1 VNWTRNL
8 GVVAD
13 ESKGELNK
21 VQQGIADYL
30 LRAGVDGFGPF
41 KSAREAASDALVK
54 KGDEADAIKHLIRT
68 HVALAGAQGFIT
80 NLGGLITLPISLPS
94 NVAAAYVI
102 QTHLIASIA
111 SLRGHDVDSEEVQ
124 TAILLCLLGNA
135 GTELFKKVGIK
146 QFTKKAASALIT
158 KYGTKKIGT
167 LAAKGVPV
175 LGGVIGGG
183 VDAASTRA
191 VGAFANRYFTRTDV
205 LPKVIDG
212 EVLSVEI
219 EEADGMTDSR

>member
-1 VNWTRNL
+1 M
-8 GVVAD
+8 AD
-13 ESKGELNK
+13 SKGELSK
-21 VQQGIADYL
+21 AQQGIADYL

-41 KSAREAASDALVK
+41 KSAREAASDALAK
-54 KGDEADAIKHLIRT
+54 KGDETAAIRHLIRT

-158 KYGTKKIGT
+158 KYGTKKLGT
-167 LAAKGVPV
+167 VVVKGVPLV
-175 LGGVIGGG
+175 GGVIGGG

-191 VGAFANRYFTRTDV
+191 VGAFANRYFAQVDREHP

-212 EVLSVEI
+212 EVVSVEV
-219 EEADGMTDSR
+219 EEADGTAGSR

>member
-1 VNWTRNL
+1 M
-8 GVVAD
+8 A
-13 ESKGELNK
+13 ESNKGELTK
-21 VQQGIADYL
+21 AQQGIADYL

-41 KSAREAASDALVK
+41 KSAREAASDALAK
-54 KGDEADAIKHLIRT
+54 KGDEVAAIRHLIRT

-80 NLGGLITLPISLPS
+80 NLGGLITLPVSLPS
-94 NVAAAYVI
+94 NVAATYVI

-158 KYGTKKIGT
+158 RYGTKKLGS

-191 VGAFANRYFTRTDV
+191 VGAFANRYFTQSELLPPEPDQE
-205 LPKVIDG
+205 PKVIDG
-212 EVLSVEI
+212 EVLHVEI
-219 EEADGMTDSR
+219 EEADGTTDSR

>member
-1 VNWTRNL
+1 M
-8 GVVAD
+8 AD
-13 ESKGELNK
+13 SKGELSK
-21 VQQGIADYL
+21 AQQGIADYL

-41 KSAREAASDALVK
+41 KSAREAATDALAK
-54 KGDEADAIKHLIRT
+54 KGDETAAVRHLVRT

-158 KYGTKKIGT
+158 KYGTKKLGSVVV
-167 LAAKGVPV
+167 KGVPV

-191 VGAFANRYFTRTDV
+191 VGAFANRYFTQTDREHP
-205 LPKVIDG
+205 LPSVIDG

-219 EEADGMTDSR
+219 EEAGGTAESR

>member
-1 VNWTRNL
+1 MGRTRNV
-8 GVVAD
+8 GFVA

-21 VQQGIADYL
+21 AQQGIADYL

-54 KGDEADAIKHLIRT
+54 KGDETDAIKHLVRT
-68 HVALAGAQGFIT
+68 HVALAGAQGFLT

-94 NVAAAYVI
+94 NVAATYVI

-111 SLRGHDVDSEEVQ
+111 SLRGHDVDSDEVQ
-124 TAILLCLLGNA
+124 MAILLCLLGNA

-158 KYGTKKIGT
+158 KYGTKKLGT
-167 LAAKGVPV
+167 VVAKGVPL

-191 VGAFANRYFTRTDV
+191 VGAFANRYFTHTDV
-205 LPKVIDG
+205 LPKFIDG
-212 EVLSVEI
+212 EVLSVQI
-219 EEADGMTDSR
+219 EEADGTTDPR